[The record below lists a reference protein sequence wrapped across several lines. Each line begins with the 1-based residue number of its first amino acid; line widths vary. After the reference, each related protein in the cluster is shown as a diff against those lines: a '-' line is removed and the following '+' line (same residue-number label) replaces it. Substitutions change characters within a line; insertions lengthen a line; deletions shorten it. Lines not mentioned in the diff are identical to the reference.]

1 MVDLAAK
8 LFNLNMKKV
17 AVVTGASAGIGKC
30 IAQNFLDNGYEVFT
44 ISRRHMPLMSP
55 AHTHISRNLA
65 SWEDCELACIEIKKL
80 VSKVDVLINNVGKS
94 EWRSISRIDHS
105 FFEEMM
111 ALNVASYFAIT
122 KNLQDKMESGSSIV
136 NISSMAGKRGTK
148 FNSMYCATKFAI
160 NGMTQSWAKE
170 FGERGIRVNAICPV
184 LIRSEGLE
192 EALIKPEAPAENTG
206 IDNFLNEF
214 TKSQAALGRLP
225 NEQDVADFC
234 VYLTSKTAGA
244 ITGQCINLDCGVF
257 PQ

>member
-1 MVDLAAK
+1 MK
-8 LFNLNMKKV
+8 KKV
-17 AVVTGASAGIGKC
+17 AVVTGASAGIGRC
-30 IAQNFLDNGYEVFT
+30 IAQDFLESGYRVFT
-44 ISRRHMPLMSP
+44 ISRRFIVPLSEY
-55 AHTHISRNLA
+55 HTHISRNLA
-65 SWEDCELACIEIKKL
+65 SWDECELACHEIKKS
-80 VSKVDVLINNVGKS
+80 VDKIDVLINNVGKS
-94 EWRSISRIDHS
+94 EWRSIARVDQN
-105 FFEEMM
+105 FFSEMM
-111 ALNVASYFAIT
+111 ALNVASYFAVT
-122 KNLQDKMESGSSIV
+122 KGLIDCMHDGASII

-192 EALIKPEAPAENTG
+192 EALVKPEAPAENSG
-206 IDNFLNEF
+206 VDIFLAEF

-225 NEQDVADFC
+225 NAKDVSDFC
-234 VYLTSKTAGA
+234 TYLSSDLARS

>member
-1 MVDLAAK
+1 
-8 LFNLNMKKV
+8 MKKV
-17 AVVTGASAGIGKC
+17 AVITGASAGIGIC
-30 IAQNFLDNGYEVFT
+30 IAQNFLDNGYKVFT
-44 ISRRHMPLMSP
+44 ISRRYLTPISVDHI
-55 AHTHISRNLA
+55 HISRNLA
-65 SWEDCELACIEIKKL
+65 SWEECELACNEIKK
-80 VSKVDVLINNVGKS
+80 SADKVDVLINNVGKS
-94 EWRSISRIDHS
+94 EWRSIARIDQN
-105 FFEEMM
+105 FFSEMM
-111 ALNVASYFAIT
+111 ALNVASYFAMT
-122 KNLQDKMESGSSIV
+122 KGLIDAMHDGASVI

-192 EALIKPEAPAENTG
+192 EALIKTEAPAEKTG
-206 IDNFLNEF
+206 VDSFLNEF

-225 NEQDVADFC
+225 NTQDVADFC
-234 VYLTSKTAGA
+234 NYLSSDLARS